1 MWEVERVGWKPGEGA
16 VRTEGC
22 SRPHCYPRP
31 VLGTLVPPKAGR
43 ATTVRPQR
51 TLVQCRGQH
60 VWQGGEGGDVGAA
73 PQLAHAQQRKALGV
87 VVLLGV
93 LHT

>member
-1 MWEVERVGWKPGEGA
+1 M
-16 VRTEGC
+16 
-22 SRPHCYPRP
+22 
-31 VLGTLVPPKAGR
+31 
-43 ATTVRPQR
+43 RPQR